1 MCGVCFSRRGLLG
14 GLAALSLAACS
25 ENAVTG
31 RNQLVLVDDG
41 QLAGLADQAWS
52 EIAAQIPPVRD
63 PAAHERLARI
73 GRPLVAASGRTELD
87 WSFTVLDSPDFNAF
101 VLPNGRVGFFRGLFE
116 FARSDAE
123 IASVL
128 GHEIG
133 HIIARHPAE
142 RVSQELAVQAGV
154 SIAQVLIAQDAGQWT
169 DEIGAALGM
178 GAVFGVILP
187 YSRKQSWLMMCA
199 RHSKSRKRSRDFKTA
214 SSRLKTGSER
224 SMPRWWTPRARA
236 SRTPTIGRPHP
247 TSCSSLPNVPCS
259 SGPKAKLSAT
269 ARK

>member
-1 MCGVCFSRRGLLG
+1 MCGVCFSRRGLLA
-14 GLAALSLAACS
+14 GLGALSLAACS

-41 QLAGLADQAWS
+41 QLAGLADQAWE
-52 EIAAQIPPVRD
+52 EIAAQVPPVRD
-63 PAAHERLARI
+63 PAAHARLARI
-73 GRPLVAASGRTELD
+73 AAPLVAASGRTDLA

-116 FARSDAE
+116 FAGSDAE

-133 HIIARHPAE
+133 HIVARHPAE

-154 SIAQVLIAQDAGQWT
+154 SIAQLLIAQDAGQWT

-187 YSRKQSWLMMCA
+187 YSRRHELEADVVGVNLM
-199 RHSKSRKRSRDFKTA
+199 RDANLDPGAAVRFW
-214 SSRLKTGSER
+214 ER
-224 SMPRWWTPRARA
+224 MA
-236 SRTPTIGRPHP
+236 SRAGAAGQPPEVLSTHP
-247 TSCSSLPNVPCS
+247 
-259 SGPKAKLSAT
+259 AD
-269 ARK
+269 ARRLEALRQAVQAA